1 MFLWSIALQ
10 YLIYTICVLLIE
22 HQIKKK
28 YLFVTT
34 ILISCVLLGF
44 MYPLL
49 GIFTALFAIG
59 MLMLT
64 FFFFSTS
71 PQKLVYA
78 LPWGLLTSLLGD
90 HLTSISDF
98 FILKSAVIEPGDSLQ
113 YIHIVI
119 SATLS
124 TLLALAF
131 KKALENFHDLDRQM
145 IGTVGAL
152 MLFTYYIVIF
162 YTRFSGETPKIL
174 TINTGFFILYLCGG
188 LFILIYYWK
197 ISKKKMADQLLEQR
211 MQMQQDYIR
220 DLEKNYQDLREFKH
234 DYQNLLFSMNSY
246 LAEGDLE
253 GLRKYYN
260 QNILPTHQMM
270 DLFPANLSLLDN
282 IKIPEIRSLLSLKLM
297 MAQEKGLSVHLV
309 IPEEITLKKKHTVN
323 IVRMLGIILDNAI
336 EGAFITK
343 KKKIELFVLKKK
355 NSVII
360 RVINTTMNTLP
371 LNQLKQ
377 KGFSTKKDPK
387 NEGLGLFILD
397 ELSKAN
403 PYIFLET
410 SIENQRFSQTIYIQ
424 TK

>member
-1 MFLWSIALQ
+1 MRELELNQ
-10 YLIYTICVLLIE
+10 R
-22 HQIKKK
+22 
-28 YLFVTT
+28 
-34 ILISCVLLGF
+34 
-44 MYPLL
+44 
-49 GIFTALFAIG
+49 
-59 MLMLT
+59 
-64 FFFFSTS
+64 
-71 PQKLVYA
+71 KLR
-78 LPWGLLTSLLGD
+78 
-90 HLTSISDF
+90 
-98 FILKSAVIEPGDSLQ
+98 K
-113 YIHIVI
+113 
-119 SATLS
+119 
-124 TLLALAF
+124 
-131 KKALENFHDLDRQM
+131 
-145 IGTVGAL
+145 
-152 MLFTYYIVIF
+152 
-162 YTRFSGETPKIL
+162 
-174 TINTGFFILYLCGG
+174 
-188 LFILIYYWK
+188 
-197 ISKKKMADQLLEQR
+197 
-211 MQMQQDYIR
+211 
-220 DLEKNYQDLREFKH
+220 FKH

-260 QNILPTHQMM
+260 QNILPTRQMM

-336 EGAFITK
+336 EGALITK